1 MKLGMLACAIV
12 CQTFLAAQT
21 ANDKITPV
29 CSVVPGAIQAG
40 QTSSALVLCA
50 NGNVSSTQQIQP
62 GDAFKVQ
69 FNIADGQIAALI
81 PAVIVNSSTLNPADF
96 VVALGSAP
104 DSLVVT
110 YAGVAKTFAPGDSVA
125 VELSV
130 IAPSKV
136 ATGTIAFQFPTSAA
150 YNAPV
155 PAFVSFPATDFP
167 LAPPGPPGPVG
178 PPGPEPPFIPQGPP
192 GPAGATGAQGPVGKT
207 GPAGPAGAA
216 GTNGFEGPPG
226 PQGLAG
232 PAGPIGPT
240 GPAGLNG
247 AAGAP
252 GIASAIGVNQGSFT
266 ATGANINSSGTNQI
280 HVSPGGAVTVS
291 FNWTVNRNG
300 YCPGCEE
307 QFLAGIVNF
316 DTTVVAGS
324 ITAASCNSVAG
335 PGPFGGQQTFTLTA
349 PTTFGTYYIGL
360 YATLDFDC
368 TATPPPATGALFST
382 PANLGVNTFIGAITV
397 Y

>member
-1 MKLGMLACAIV
+1 MKLGMMACAII

-21 ANDKITPV
+21 TNDKITPV

-50 NGNVSSTQQIQP
+50 NGNVSSTQQIQT
-62 GDAFKVQ
+62 GDAFTVQ
-69 FNIADGQIAALI
+69 FDIADGQIGALI

-104 DSLVVT
+104 NSLLVT

-136 ATGTIAFQFPTSAA
+136 ASGTIAFHFPTSAA
-150 YNAPV
+150 YNAPI

-167 LAPPGPPGPVG
+167 LAPPGPQGPIG

-192 GPAGATGAQGPVGKT
+192 GPTGATGPQGPVGKT
-207 GPAGPAGAA
+207 GPAGPP
-216 GTNGFEGPPG
+216 GTNGSEGLPG
-226 PQGLAG
+226 PLGPAG
-232 PAGPIGPT
+232 PAGPIGP
-240 GPAGLNG
+240 AGLTG
-247 AAGAP
+247 APGAP
-252 GIASAIGVNQGSFT
+252 GIASTIGVNEGSFT

-280 HVSPGGAVTVS
+280 HVSPGAAVTVS
-291 FNWTVNRNG
+291 FDWTINRNG
-300 YCPGCEE
+300 FCPGCFE

-316 DTTVVAGS
+316 DTSVVAGS
-324 ITAASCNSVAG
+324 ITASSCNSVGG
-335 PGPFGGQQTFTLTA
+335 PGPFGGRQTFTLTA

-382 PANLGVNTFIGAITV
+382 ATNLGVNTFIGAITV

>member
-1 MKLGMLACAIV
+1 MKLGIIACAIV

-21 ANDKITPV
+21 SNDKITPV
-29 CSVVPGAIQAG
+29 CSVVPGAIQVG

-50 NGNVSSTQQIQP
+50 NGNISSTQKIQT
-62 GDAFKVQ
+62 GDAFTVQ

-81 PAVIVNSSTLNPADF
+81 PAVIVNSSTLSPADF

-125 VELSV
+125 VEFSV

-136 ATGTIAFQFPTSAA
+136 GSGTIAFQFPTSAA
-150 YNAPV
+150 YNAPL
-155 PAFVSFPATDFP
+155 PAFVPFPATDFP
-167 LAPPGPPGPVG
+167 LAPPGPQGPAG
-178 PPGPEPPFIPQGPP
+178 PPGPEPPFIPQGPA
-192 GPAGATGAQGPVGKT
+192 GPTGATGPQGPVGKT
-207 GPAGPAGAA
+207 GPVGPAGPPGIGGLDGQRGPQGPAGPAGA
-216 GTNGFEGPPG
+216 
-226 PQGLAG
+226 
-232 PAGPIGPT
+232 IGPT
-240 GPAGLNG
+240 GPTG
-247 AAGAP
+247 APGAP
-252 GIASAIGVNQGSFT
+252 GISSTIGVNEGSFT
-266 ATGANINSSGTNQI
+266 ATGANINDSGTNQL
-280 HVSPGGAVTVS
+280 HVSPGATVTVS
-291 FNWTVNRNG
+291 FDWTINRNG
-300 YCPGCEE
+300 FCPGCLE

-316 DTTVVAGS
+316 DTSVVAGS
-324 ITAASCNSVAG
+324 ITASSCNSVGG

-368 TATPPPATGALFST
+368 TATAPPATGALFST
-382 PANLGVNTFIGAITV
+382 PTNLGVNTFIGAITV